1 MKNVNNNKL
10 LLEVELIKNIKMED
24 QTIKYIEVP
33 TQTPKKEEKS
43 VHNFPKVETSNTFAH
58 NISHNKEK
66 NDIKLGNNSN
76 DVQNLGNNEPVW
88 EIIVDKDKMNIL
100 KQERINNSLCKFSQK
115 ERVRIKKELDLL
127 DDYLSDEK
135 YGKLVSLLK
144 DGDLKAVSDNYL
156 MFMYK
161 TELMADSFN
170 KEIKN
175 IESFLKEVLKAEYNV
190 IGINLSDWDYLK
202 TDYNANKEKYVHK
215 PETVKLSEVFVDK
228 KNEENDE
235 RNSIDEMFNDI
246 IVIE

>member
-1 MKNVNNNKL
+1 MSCKH
-10 LLEVELIKNIKMED
+10 NIS
-24 QTIKYIEVP
+24 QNT
-33 TQTPKKEEKS
+33 KKEEKN
-43 VHNFPKVETSNTFAH
+43 V
-58 NISHNKEK
+58 
-66 NDIKLGNNSN
+66 GNNQN
-76 DVQNLGNNEPVW
+76 DVQNLGNNTPVW
-88 EIIVDKDKMNIL
+88 EIIVDKEKL
-100 KQERINNSLCKFSQK
+100 KQLKSERINNSLCKFSQK
-115 ERVRIKKELDLL
+115 ERIRIKKELDLL

-161 TELMADSFN
+161 TDLMADSFN
-170 KEIKN
+170 QEIMN
-175 IESFLKEVLKAEYNV
+175 IESFLKEKLGSEYNV

-202 TDYNANKEKYVHK
+202 VDYNSNKEKYVHK

-228 KNEENDE
+228 KNEKNDE